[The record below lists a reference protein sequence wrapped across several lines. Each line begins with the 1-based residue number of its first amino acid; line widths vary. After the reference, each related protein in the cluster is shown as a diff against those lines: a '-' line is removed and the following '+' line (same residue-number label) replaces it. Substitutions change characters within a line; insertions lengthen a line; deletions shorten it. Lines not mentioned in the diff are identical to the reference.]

1 MKLHELSSGYE
12 ESAQRLKTHLSQLR
26 KALAAEVEPQKRSA
40 LRYRIS
46 YLGAIL
52 TQCYDLQ
59 ELTAHYYERSYKRNE
74 KYTL

>member
-1 MKLHELSSGYE
+1 MKLHELSIGYE
-12 ESAQRLKTHLSQLR
+12 ESAKRLKAHLSQLR
-26 KALAAEVEPQKRSA
+26 RDLAAEEDPQKRSI

-59 ELTAHYYERSYKRNE
+59 ELTAHYYERGYKRNE